1 MLSSERPSK
10 GALDEALHVN
20 IAPKLVD
27 FALSLHLIRIA
38 IHQLGND
45 LLAADRARVVLLP
58 DPSVEAH

>member
-20 IAPKLVD
+20 VSPELVD
-27 FALSLHLIRIA
+27 FALSLHLICVSV
-38 IHQLGND
+38 HQLGDD
-45 LLAADRARVVLLP
+45 LLATDRARVVLLP